1 MSHTPLLG
9 PLDGKDN
16 DTPVVEVIH
25 GESCVAKQIVFSMRR
40 ASLGI
45 LRGYACG
52 QELRSS
58 RVFVAQNLSTHRH
71 GILRPPHSCPVHRG
85 LSHTQI

>member
-9 PLDGKDN
+9 PLDGEDN

-25 GESCVAKQIVFSMRR
+25 GESCVAKQ
-40 ASLGI
+40 
-45 LRGYACG
+45 
-52 QELRSS
+52 
-58 RVFVAQNLSTHRH
+58 H